1 MGKKYDLTGWTFGRL
16 EVLKRS
22 PELRRS
28 PCGSTSPAWI
38 CRCACGAVCV
48 VEGRSLVLGRTRS
61 CGCLRRE
68 NARRQGAA
76 RWKERRQRAN
86 SAGET
91 RKRRNEYART
101 D

>member
-22 PELRRS
+22 PEIRRY
-28 PCGSTSPAWI
+28 PCGTANPTWI
-38 CRCACGAVCV
+38 CRCACGTVCV
-48 VEGRSLVLGRTRS
+48 VEGQFLVSGRTRS

-76 RWKERRQRAN
+76 RLER
-86 SAGET
+86 
-91 RKRRNEYART
+91 KKART
-101 D
+101 